1 MARNDTG
8 TFTNICELGN
18 IYDPMQWSDQSGSG
32 VASQPGLWTNLTA
45 AATAST
51 LYGGRTTLRIGR
63 PEFTRFAFTTL
74 TGATVATPNMMASAA
89 GLLDLFCITN
99 QYDESGQVNLNT
111 APAPV
116 LRALAGGVGWN
127 RDPAQLP
134 TANRTL
140 PNGMAEAF
148 AQGVMRFRAKY
159 PFYSPSQL
167 AFIGTATNWPN
178 STNWPANAVFGNT
191 NNISLVTNSV
201 NSLTSTSLGV
211 TEWNDQAAEE
221 WFSKIYGLS
230 TTLSRNYR
238 CYVIAQLVNS
248 NKVPTGPV
256 VRKYYDMATRQ
267 NNDISTTNLP
277 STSTLILYEA
287 PY

>member
-1 MARNDTG
+1 MN
-8 TFTNICELGN
+8 
-18 IYDPMQWSDQSGSG
+18 
-32 VASQPGLWTNLTA
+32 
-45 AATAST
+45 
-51 LYGGRTTLRIGR
+51 
-63 PEFTRFAFTTL
+63 
-74 TGATVATPNMMASAA
+74 
-89 GLLDLFCITN
+89 
-99 QYDESGQVNLNT
+99 
-111 APAPV
+111 
-116 LRALAGGVGWN
+116 
-127 RDPAQLP
+127 
-134 TANRTL
+134 
-140 PNGMAEAF
+140 NGMAEAF

-167 AFIGTATNWPN
+167 AFIGTDTNWPN
-178 STNWPANAVFGNT
+178 TATWPSNAVFGNT
-191 NNISLVTNSV
+191 NKIAIVTNSV
-201 NSLTSTSLGV
+201 NSSAFATNNV

-277 STSTLILYEA
+277 STSTLNLYEA